1 MTARRGRIGSMNYY
15 GAKELAASF
24 RTVRNNTITIAEEI
38 PEDQYG
44 FQPAPGTRSVG
55 QALAHV
61 ALSTNMQQQIH
72 GEKLT
77 TLAGLDFPSFMRAAT
92 AELEKPRTKAQIIA
106 LLRENGD
113 RYATWVET
121 LSDDFLGQVV
131 TMPPGGQ
138 PASRTRFDMLLGAK
152 EHEMHHR
159 GQLML
164 VERMLGITPHLT
176 RRMQEHMA
184 QMAQAA
190 NQKQ

>member
-1 MTARRGRIGSMNYY
+1 MNYY
-15 GAKELAASF
+15 GARELAASF

-38 PEDQYG
+38 PEDKYG

-55 QALAHV
+55 QALTHI
-61 ALSTNMQQQIH
+61 ALSTNMQHEIH
-72 GEKLT
+72 GAKLS
-77 TLAGLDFPSFMRAAT
+77 TLAGFDFPSFVRATT
-92 AELEKPRTKAQIIA
+92 AELEKPRTKAQIVG
-106 LLRENGD
+106 LLRENGE
-113 RYATWVET
+113 RYATWLET

-131 TMPPGGQ
+131 TMPPGAQ

-190 NQKQ
+190 NQKP

>member
-1 MTARRGRIGSMNYY
+1 MNYY

-38 PEDQYG
+38 PEEKYG
-44 FQPAPGTRSVG
+44 FEPAPGTRSVG
-55 QALAHV
+55 QALAHI
-61 ALSTNMQQQIH
+61 ALSTNMQQEIH
-72 GEKLT
+72 GSKLS
-77 TLAGLDFPSFMRAAT
+77 TLAGFDFPSFVRAAT
-92 AELEKPRTKAQIIA
+92 AELEKPRTKAQIVG
-106 LLRENGD
+106 LLRENGE
-113 RYATWVET
+113 RYATWLET

-176 RRMQEHMA
+176 RHMQERMA
-184 QMAQAA
+184 QVAA
-190 NQKQ
+190 NQKA